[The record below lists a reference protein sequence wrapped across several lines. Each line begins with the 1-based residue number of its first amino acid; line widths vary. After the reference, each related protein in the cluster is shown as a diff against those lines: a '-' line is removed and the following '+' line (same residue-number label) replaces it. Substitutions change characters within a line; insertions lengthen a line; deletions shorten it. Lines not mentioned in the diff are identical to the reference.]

1 MSSTYIQL
9 ERTLFGG
16 SVNQNEPVLFD
27 RVVADSNDM
36 TYDNGVITFLKTGTY
51 FANWFVAQQTGLS
64 TNGGNFAIV
73 RSTGDKIAAGSH
85 HKVAPTSGFGIF
97 TVESIGE
104 TIELWNTANASAA
117 FSEATDIAAGIS
129 VFLIEGGV
137 PGPTGATGADGPM
150 GPTGADGAAGADGAT
165 GATGADGAI
174 GPAGPTGAD
183 GAIGPTGPTGND
195 GATGADGVVGST
207 GPTGPTGPS
216 GPSDLDGV
224 HVQTTNTILVQ
235 PDEAI
240 IFDNVLNVCKTTGKI
255 DYDSANGSFTIGQAG
270 IYYVSWQ
277 APVDGTES
285 ASFVSFSVAIDDVPH
300 STSRLPI
307 TIGMLSG
314 SAIINAT
321 GSEEIKLI
329 NTTNDIVSVT
339 PNANLVIIQADGIA

>member
-27 RVVADSNDM
+27 RVVADSGDM
-36 TYDNGVITFLKTGTY
+36 TYDNGIITFLKTGTY

-117 FSEATDIAAGIS
+117 YSETTDIAASIS

-150 GPTGADGAAGADGAT
+150 GPTGADGAAGADGA
-165 GATGADGAI
+165 
-174 GPAGPTGAD
+174 
-183 GAIGPTGPTGND
+183 IGPTGPTGTD
-195 GATGADGVVGST
+195 GATGADGIT
-207 GPTGPTGPS
+207 GPTGPT

-224 HVQTTNTILVQ
+224 HVQTINTILVQ
-235 PDEAI
+235 PNEAI
-240 IFDNVLNVCKTTGKI
+240 IFDNILNVCKTTGKI
-255 DYDSANGSFTIGQAG
+255 DYDSADGTFTIGQAG

-277 APVDGTES
+277 IPVDGTES
-285 ASFVSFSVAIDDVPH
+285 ASFVSFSLAINDAPH
-300 STSRLPI
+300 SASRLPI
-307 TIGMLSG
+307 AIGMLSG

-321 GSEEIKLI
+321 GGEEIKLI

-339 PNANLVIIQADGIA
+339 PNANFVIIQADGIA